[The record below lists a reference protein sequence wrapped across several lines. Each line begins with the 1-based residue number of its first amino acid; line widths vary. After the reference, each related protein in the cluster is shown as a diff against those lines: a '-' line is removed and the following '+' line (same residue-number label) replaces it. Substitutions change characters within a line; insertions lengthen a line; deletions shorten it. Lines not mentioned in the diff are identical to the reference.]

1 MDELVDKIPFNCIIT
16 GPTNCGK
23 TIFLIDKLSGTFRKK
38 LEFIVLICPT
48 YTIKQNIREFC

>member
-23 TIFLIDKLSGTFRKK
+23 TGFLIDKLSGTFRKS
-38 LEFIVLICPT
+38 LNLLF
-48 YTIKQNIREFC
+48 